1 MSLVNFF
8 NEFDQLFDEAFARR
22 AAGGGSNNQL
32 QHQQGNTDN
41 APRALRPK

>member
-22 AAGGGSNNQL
+22 ADGGSNNQL
-32 QHQQGNTDN
+32 QHQPGNANN

>member
-32 QHQQGNTDN
+32 QHQPGNTN
-41 APRALRPK
+41 ATRALRPK